1 MFKIDNC
8 LAFITNQ
15 SGKIFSEALEKD
27 LRPYGITR
35 SQWIAL
41 YFLHE
46 TPKITQ
52 KQLAEK
58 MSIKEPS
65 IVRLTQRLESE
76 GLLNRIQDENDKRN
90 KQLQL
95 TKKGNEKCL
104 ALLPVAENFK
114 NHTVKGISEKDL
126 ETVVKVLNQMV
137 ENTKK
142 D

>member
-1 MFKIDNC
+1 MFKIDNF

-15 SGKIFSEALEKD
+15 SGKIFSKKLEKD
-27 LRPYGITR
+27 LRPYGVTR

-41 YFLHE
+41 YFIHE

-52 KQLAEK
+52 KELADK

-65 IVRLTQRLESE
+65 IVRLIQRLESE

-95 TKKGNEKCL
+95 TEKGDEKCL
-104 ALLPVAENFK
+104 DLLPVAEDFK
-114 NHTVKGISEKDL
+114 NHTVQGISEQDL
-126 ETVVKVLNQMV
+126 ETCIKVLNQMV